1 MKQRN
6 IFITIISIFVLFFA
20 LTGCQKQ
27 YNISVIAETGG
38 HIIFSE
44 ESRSTSISKKVNK
57 DETVK
62 LSAVAETGYTF
73 EKWVC
78 NSIDV
83 YSTNNI
89 ELTIT
94 KDTICSAKFAY
105 IGTSVN
111 TITTSIQ
118 GDGKVFINGEERVN
132 KTLSTGQTVY
142 LEAEEV
148 DGYFFEKWVCET
160 EYTNSHISLTL
171 DKDYNCTAIFSLIP
185 ETPTFSVSIE
195 NKNNGKVYLNGSYNL
210 SQTIKKNEQVNLLAV
225 PNEGYQFVKW
235 TCGSNDYNTSNLTLS
250 VTSNLSCYPTYQ
262 IKDGYSLVRVYH
274 DSSLVYTTSIQKGL
288 TFDYQIPTS
297 FDLDYWVLNE
307 IKYYNKEINIDIKN
321 DQYDVHLYSK
331 NYNYI
336 ELGNITNGQVEVL
349 EGSLTAYEGAK
360 FILKPISSPNYY
372 FYRWEIAYH
381 VNDQILTYYSY
392 KYIYEGTI
400 HSKDEYEKVSITPI
414 FTNDTSLIVHLDVEV
429 NIENDI
435 QFPLEYST
443 YYTKGHFAFSYYVDT
458 QDKVIEY
465 LATTTC
471 ETGMVKYEDVKY
483 GTYVRMLGAA
493 SLEEDVTNVTLNF
506 YDKSNKALIKV
517 LSESN
522 SKIHEDYYEICIK
535 NETCR
540 VEVPYTTLTYNDEV
554 YYFIGFEDIEGHLI
568 NTLEF
573 DNVFYKDTTIVAKYE
588 KGILSEDKKLVFYL
602 EDDNYTVALNTNEN
616 GFYNYGN
623 IIIPSLFQGK
633 EVTKIAPYGFANVL
647 NGITSL
653 TVPESVVYFG
663 EHCFKNSNLKLITIN
678 GDKENIDFSIFYCE
692 PYYGVQYSVT
702 QKTLANM
709 LQNEYKKL
717 FKNITNPI
725 TIEFVSQSHLGD
737 GVQGHYEAGTNKL
750 CVLDSGLLYDQITF
764 ITIVHEFRHYY
775 QAVAI
780 GQVEGLSV
788 ADLKIIPTNNEIGA
802 WKELEYSD
810 SNEDYEKYY
819 HNAREIDARE
829 YATKVLGYYPTH
841 ECE

>member
-6 IFITIISIFVLFFA
+6 VFITIISIFVLFFA
-20 LTGCQKQ
+20 LTGCKNQ
-27 YNISVIAETGG
+27 YNLSVVAETGG
-38 HIIFSE
+38 NVIYE
-44 ESRSTSISKKVNK
+44 DESRSTSISKKVNK
-57 DETVK
+57 DKTVK

-78 NSIDV
+78 NSIDI
-83 YSTNNI
+83 YSTDSI
-89 ELTIT
+89 EVTIN
-94 KDTICSAKFAY
+94 KDTICSAKFNY
-105 IGTSVN
+105 NGTSVN

-118 GDGKVFINGEERVN
+118 GEGKVLINGEERLN
-132 KTLSTGQTVY
+132 KTFATGQTIH
-142 LEAEEV
+142 LEAEEA
-148 DGYFFEKWVCET
+148 DGYIFEKWVCET
-160 EYTNSHISLTL
+160 EYTDSHISLTL
-171 DKDYNCTAIFSLIP
+171 NEDYNCIAIFSLIP
-185 ETPTFSVSIE
+185 ETPTFTVSVE

-210 SQTIKKNEQVNLLAV
+210 SQTIEKNEQVNLLAV

-250 VTSNLSCYPTYQ
+250 VTSNINCYPTYQ

-274 DSSLVYTTSIQKGL
+274 DSSLVYTTSIQQGL
-288 TFDYQIPTS
+288 TFNYQIPTG
-297 FDLDYWVLNE
+297 FDLDYWILNE
-307 IKYYNKEINIDIKN
+307 NKYYNEDINVFIN
-321 DQYDVHLYSK
+321 DNQYDLHLYSK
-331 NYNYI
+331 NYNFV
-336 ELGNITNGQVEVL
+336 ELGDIANGQVEIL
-349 EGSLTAYEGAK
+349 EGSLDAYEGAE
-360 FILKPISSPNYY
+360 FILKPISAPNYY
-372 FYRWEIAYH
+372 FYKWEIAYH
-381 VNDQILTYYSY
+381 TKDQILTYYSY

-400 HSKDEYEKVSITPI
+400 HSKDEYEKVTITPV
-414 FTNDTSLIVHLDVEV
+414 FTNDTSLIVNLDVDV
-429 NIENDI
+429 NIENNI
-435 QFPLEYST
+435 PFTLEYNN

-458 QDKVIEY
+458 QDKAIEY

-471 ETGMVKYEDVKY
+471 ETGTVKYDDVHY
-483 GTYVRMLGAA
+483 GNYVRTLGAA

-506 YDKSNKALIKV
+506 YDKSNKVLIKV

-522 SKIHEDYYEICIK
+522 SKIHDDYYEICIQ

-540 VEVPYTTLTYNDEV
+540 VEVPYTTISYEDDV
-554 YYFIGFEDIEGHLI
+554 YYFTGFEDIEGHLI

-573 DNVFYKDTTIVAKYE
+573 DNVFYKDTTLVAKYE
-588 KGILSEDKKLVFYL
+588 KGILSADKKLVFYL
-602 EDDNYTVALNTNEN
+602 EDDTYTVALNTNEN
-616 GFYNYGN
+616 GFYNYEN
-623 IIIPSLFQGK
+623 VVIPSLFQG
-633 EVTKIAPYGFANVL
+633 EAVTKIAPYGFANVL

-653 TVPESVVYFG
+653 TIPESVTDFG

-702 QKTLANM
+702 QKTLENM

-717 FKNITNPI
+717 FKNTTNPI
-725 TIEFVSQSHLGD
+725 TIEFVEQSHLGD

-764 ITIVHEFRHYY
+764 VTIVHEFRHYY

-788 ADLKIIPTNNEIGA
+788 ADLKILPTNNEIGA

-810 SNEDYEKYY
+810 SNVDYEKYY

-829 YATKVLGYYPTH
+829 YATEVLGYYPTH